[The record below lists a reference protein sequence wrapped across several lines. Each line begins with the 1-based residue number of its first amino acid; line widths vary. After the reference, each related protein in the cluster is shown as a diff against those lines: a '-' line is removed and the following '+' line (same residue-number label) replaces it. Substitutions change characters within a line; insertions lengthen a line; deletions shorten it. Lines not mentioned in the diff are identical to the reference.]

1 MAAGKR
7 LPGLCVTVLVLAALL
22 FFFSAPLL
30 LWLLLVLLGLTAL
43 VALLLWL
50 DARRLKLT
58 LHAPAGGRVGQPLAL
73 QLKTD
78 RRGPFLAA
86 GHAAVELELDSEMF
100 GVTARRQFLL
110 PLRSNTGNF
119 ETTLTAALCG
129 ETRLRCRRVSIQ
141 DVFGLFRF
149 SCAPFAEVR
158 TLLYPQPV
166 NIQLLFSQ
174 NTVGSASA
182 EGRMQNRR
190 GSDPSEIFDL
200 REYVPGDDIRS
211 IHWKLSCKTD
221 ALIVRQASDPT
232 HYDVALMPDLAF
244 DGQSGIPTPE
254 ELNAAVAVVTA
265 VGEQLLA
272 QNTPFCLAVP
282 TRQGLQLW
290 EVRSQRR
297 LHQLLPQ
304 WMSIRISRT
313 GGVGLQ
319 YFQTDHLEQHFTRLV
334 LLSAGRYGQD
344 ITGLDRRIG
353 ISVVSTV
360 HTQQAPAYA
369 AVGATSAA
377 ALLPTRPQNRDESW
391 RVLC

>member
-129 ETRLRCRRVSIQ
+129 ETRLRCRMR
-141 DVFGLFRF
+141 
-149 SCAPFAEVR
+149 
-158 TLLYPQPV
+158 
-166 NIQLLFSQ
+166 
-174 NTVGSASA
+174 
-182 EGRMQNRR
+182 
-190 GSDPSEIFDL
+190 
-200 REYVPGDDIRS
+200 
-211 IHWKLSCKTD
+211 
-221 ALIVRQASDPT
+221 
-232 HYDVALMPDLAF
+232 
-244 DGQSGIPTPE
+244 
-254 ELNAAVAVVTA
+254 
-265 VGEQLLA
+265 
-272 QNTPFCLAVP
+272 
-282 TRQGLQLW
+282 
-290 EVRSQRR
+290 
-297 LHQLLPQ
+297 
-304 WMSIRISRT
+304 
-313 GGVGLQ
+313 
-319 YFQTDHLEQHFTRLV
+319 
-334 LLSAGRYGQD
+334 
-344 ITGLDRRIG
+344 
-353 ISVVSTV
+353 
-360 HTQQAPAYA
+360 
-369 AVGATSAA
+369 
-377 ALLPTRPQNRDESW
+377 
-391 RVLC
+391 